1 MSIWSCNRCY
11 PFVLCEKHGWN
22 CETEEWWYFPSLF
35 WNSNFFFLIF
45 TGSNCGDILLVYCDC
60 GMDGWNCE
68 IVEGWYSLGVC
79 TLMDCLLIK
88 LNDSF
93 RKKKKMLYGFPLKFM

>member
-1 MSIWSCNRCY
+1 MSIWCCNGCY
-11 PFVLCEKHGWN
+11 PFVLYEKHGWN

-60 GMDGWNCE
+60 GMDGWNCDCGRV
-68 IVEGWYSLGVC
+68 IFSWCLYSYGLFVNKAYW
-79 TLMDCLLIK
+79 L
-88 LNDSF
+88 F
-93 RKKKKMLYGFPLKFM
+93 QPKKKKQKKNVI